1 MRARDVMTLHVIT
14 VGPEMNIR
22 AVANTLVKNKISAVP
37 VVSIDCKLLGIVSEG
52 DLIRRVEAGTENRR
66 SWWLDLFTP
75 SNTLAAE
82 FAKSHAQ
89 KAKDVMTRDVITAN
103 PGTRLRVIANLLEKH
118 RIKRIPIVENDRVVG
133 IVSRANLV
141 QVLAGQKA
149 EFLDV
154 ERTDAGMRQAI
165 LGQLEHQPWAKRPI
179 NIVVQAGVVDLWGFV
194 DNDEEKKAIRVAAE
208 ATPGVRAVNDNL
220 HVQPL
225 APIY

>member
-37 VVSIDCKLLGIVSEG
+37 VVGIDCKLLGIVSEG

-75 SNTLAAE
+75 NNTLAAE

-179 NIVVQAGVVDLWGFV
+179 NIVVQAGVVDLWGLV